1 MEQDLELLDSM
12 STGVIALDDALQVI
26 ALNSAGEALLET
38 SQARCIGLHASLLL
52 LESSE
57 WVQHLKQAA
66 ESKTTRASR
75 SFTLCLH
82 SGQKI
87 LVDLVITP
95 MADEAPFRLLVELTT
110 VDLSLIHI

>member
-1 MEQDLELLDSM
+1 M
-12 STGVIALDDALQVI
+12 STGVLALDGALQVT

-52 LESSE
+52 LEPSE
-57 WVQHLKQAA
+57 WLQHLQQAA
-66 ESKTTRASR
+66 ASKTTRASR
-75 SFTLCLH
+75 SLTLCLH

-95 MADEAPFRLLVELTT
+95 VTEETASSLLVELTA
-110 VDLSLIHI
+110 VDRLLKNQPGG